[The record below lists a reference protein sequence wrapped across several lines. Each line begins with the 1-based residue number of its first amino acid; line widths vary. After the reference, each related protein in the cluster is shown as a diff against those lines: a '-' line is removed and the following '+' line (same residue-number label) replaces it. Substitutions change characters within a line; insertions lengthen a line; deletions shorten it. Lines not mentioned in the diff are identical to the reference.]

1 MKQLVMTVVFALVF
15 GLAALAQNPSSTDP
29 QSGASPSA
37 SPSAQD
43 QNPSASPSAAPSAS
57 QTAEPSSAKEKKL
70 KGCLQSE
77 NGKFILQEKNGKTVE
92 LTGQDLSAHVGQMVK
107 VEGSASAGAE
117 SLPAGTGQPSAAAGS
132 SSSATEQFSVT
143 KIDKVSD
150 TCDMNKSK

>member
-29 QSGASPSA
+29 QSGA